1 MKTTLRLILT
11 LIILATTATSWAE
24 KPVISVL
31 GDSYSTYEGKVW
43 PTWSKTWYKAEKRDN
58 TDVSAPEQT
67 WWGLLTTNDA
77 PYRLG
82 VNNSFS
88 GSTICLTGYHKD
100 DYSDRAFITRM
111 CGLGNPDIILI
122 FGGTNDAW
130 ASVPMGE
137 YKDSGFTRA
146 DLFNYRPAL
155 IYLLKNLHEL
165 YPEASVYFM
174 LNSELSDDVD
184 NSSKEICSRYG
195 ATLVELEDIEKQ
207 AGHPTIAG
215 MQSIARQMRAVLD
228 PIHAK

>member
-1 MKTTLRLILT
+1 MKKSILLLCLLILSSAV
-11 LIILATTATSWAE
+11 LTAQ
-24 KPVISVL
+24 KPVVSVL

-43 PTWSKTWYKAEKRDN
+43 PKWNKAWYKIDKTDA

-67 WWGLLTTNDA
+67 WWGLLTAEDA
-77 PYRLG
+77 PYTLG

-88 GSTICLTGYHKD
+88 GSTISFTGYHGN
-100 DYSDRAFITRM
+100 DYSDRSFINRM
-111 CGLGNPDIILI
+111 YGLGNPDIILI

-130 ASVPMGE
+130 AGVPMGE

-155 IYLLKNLHEL
+155 TYLVKGLREL
-165 YPEASVYFM
+165 YPDAHIYFM
-174 LNSELSDDVD
+174 LNNELGDNVS

-195 ATLVELEDIEKQ
+195 IGFIALSDIEKQ

-215 MQSIARQMRAVLD
+215 MKSIANQMRAALD
-228 PIHAK
+228 PIHVSKK